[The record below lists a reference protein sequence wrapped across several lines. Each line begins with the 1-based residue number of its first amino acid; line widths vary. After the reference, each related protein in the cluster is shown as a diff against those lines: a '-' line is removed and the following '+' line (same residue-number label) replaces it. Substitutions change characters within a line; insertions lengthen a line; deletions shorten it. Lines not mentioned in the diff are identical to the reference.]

1 MLSQEVFVSENVVPL
16 YGTTM
21 PEFAELEREDDS
33 NDDNSISLET
43 VEYVESSKIM
53 EATAALSEAA
63 AEHIMPYHDV
73 EFEMNLEENSGEQMV
88 PTTVLSYLEEEIK
101 EIMSLFQAGN
111 YNDNLFDLKKY
122 LEQFCGL

>member
-63 AEHIMPYHDV
+63 AQPIMPYHDV
-73 EFEMNLEENSGEQMV
+73 EFEMNLEENSGE
-88 PTTVLSYLEEEIK
+88 
-101 EIMSLFQAGN
+101 
-111 YNDNLFDLKKY
+111 
-122 LEQFCGL
+122 